1 MNCASNGYERLPV
14 IKKMPNFTV
23 MPDPTK
29 PSKRPLR
36 LPLLLGV
43 PAAIGAAILYAAWSA
58 DPDIDYWL
66 ELIHKIQALLA
77 KHPLLL
83 ILALAT
89 LPGIG
94 VPLTPVLLLFGIVM
108 GSRFGMPTTCF
119 IGMLT
124 MAGCTT
130 WTYLLAAGPLR
141 GFLTKYILKQWQLPE
156 LSDQSALRLGLII
169 RITPGLPYALQ
180 NIALG
185 VMGMRLKPYLM
196 VSLPIQ
202 SLYTVALII
211 TGGALFEGQTGI
223 ALFGVLLFIIII
235 LVARM
240 LRNRSKQSPTHV
252 R

>member
-1 MNCASNGYERLPV
+1 M
-14 IKKMPNFTV
+14 
-23 MPDPTK
+23 
-29 PSKRPLR
+29 
-36 LPLLLGV
+36 
-43 PAAIGAAILYAAWSA
+43 
-58 DPDIDYWL
+58 
-66 ELIHKIQALLA
+66 
-77 KHPLLL
+77 
-83 ILALAT
+83 
-89 LPGIG
+89 
-94 VPLTPVLLLFGIVM
+94 
-108 GSRFGMPTTCF
+108 
-119 IGMLT
+119 
-124 MAGCTT
+124 
-130 WTYLLAAGPLR
+130 
-141 GFLTKYILKQWQLPE
+141 PE

-211 TGGALFEGQTGI
+211 TGGAFFEGQTGI